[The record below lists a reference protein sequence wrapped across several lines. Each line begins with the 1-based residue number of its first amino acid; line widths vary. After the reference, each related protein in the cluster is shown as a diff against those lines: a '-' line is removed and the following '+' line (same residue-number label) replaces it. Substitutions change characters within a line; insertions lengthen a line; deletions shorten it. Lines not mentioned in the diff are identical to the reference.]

1 AACPLLALS
10 GHGLLQCTCPLSGV
24 KRTSRF
30 ASITRAGIRREVLKF
45 VRLALPL
52 LRVSRGSLFDRDIR
66 PSFRIICIK
75 LQPLLRARFGIRLYC
90 LNWAFWLA
98 HAAVD
103 TFVWMNDEHVL
114 TLVETID
121 GADLHAVH
129 KFALDATLVDV
140 CRSIDFLLPADR
152 RAQIIHDVR
161 HRGARSL
168 AESERRE
175 DPRPLDVSELRVM
188 RIQVMRGS
196 QLLGCAKSVHRGT
209 YSPGKH
215 RSTGVPH
222 SQLQWSVLGAG
233 SGALPLAH
241 SRRARRRRA
250 PELRTDH
257 ARALFCPY
265 SSVAG

>member
-1 AACPLLALS
+1 MGC
-10 GHGLLQCTCPLSGV
+10 CTAHVRSWGV

-45 VRLALPL
+45 VRLTLPL

-66 PSFRIICIK
+66 PSFRIVCVK
-75 LQPLLRARFGIRLYC
+75 LQPLLRARFGIRLDC
-90 LNWAFWLA
+90 LDRAFWLA
-98 HAAVD
+98 HAAID
-103 TFVWMNDEHVL
+103 TFVRMDDEHVL

-129 KFALDATLVDV
+129 QFALDATLVDDV
-140 CRSIDFLLPADR
+140 GQLIVLPADR

-161 HRGARSL
+161 HRGARSFL
-168 AESERRE
+168 AENERRE
-175 DPRPLDVSELRVM
+175 DPHPLAGSERRAM
-188 RIQVMRGS
+188 RIHVLRGS
-196 QLLGCAKSVHRGT
+196 RLLSCKSLHRGT

-215 RSTGVPH
+215 RSTDVPH
-222 SQLQWSVLGAG
+222 SQRQWSALGRAP
-233 SGALPLAH
+233 GASPFAY

-250 PELRTDH
+250 LELRTDH
-257 ARALFCPY
+257 AQALFCPY

>member
-1 AACPLLALS
+1 M
-10 GHGLLQCTCPLSGV
+10 GQCTCPLSGV

-52 LRVSRGSLFDRDIR
+52 LRVSRGSLFDRNIR
-66 PSFRIICIK
+66 PSFRVVSVE
-75 LQPLLRARFGIRLYC
+75 LEPLLGPGLCVGLDRLDRTFR
-90 LNWAFWLA
+90 LAQAAIDAFRM
-98 HAAVD
+98 D
-103 TFVWMNDEHVL
+103 DEHVL

-121 GADLHAVH
+121 GADLYAVYQ
-129 KFALDATLVDV
+129 FALDATLVDDV
-140 CRSIDFLLPADR
+140 GQLIFLPADR

-175 DPRPLDVSELRVM
+175 DPRPLAVSELRVM
-188 RIQVMRGS
+188 RIEVMRGL
-196 QLLGCAKSVHRGT
+196 QLLGCAKSLHRGT

-215 RSTGVPH
+215 RSTDVPH

-233 SGALPLAH
+233 SGALLLAH
-241 SRRARRRRA
+241 SRRAPRRRA

-257 ARALFCPY
+257 AQALFCPY